1 MNRIT
6 LPNTIFGLSA
16 IIGLLAFTYPLISQ
30 QLVALN
36 PLNREA
42 SASAVNSTLLTMI
55 LLLVCLTVLLLE
67 LHGQAVNA
75 KVVATLGILVA
86 VTSVLRLLET
96 AIPGP
101 GGFSPIFVPII
112 LAGYVYGPRFGFLMG
127 SLSLITSALV
137 TGGIGPW
144 LPYQMIAAG
153 WIGLTA
159 GLLPRVENKRL
170 EMSMLVGFAFV
181 WGILFGL
188 ILNLYFWP
196 YLDSTNQIAESFR
209 ETLSRYGA
217 FYVTS
222 SLAWD
227 LVRAVGNS
235 LLILAIG
242 FPAIRAL
249 DRFRHRLQFEFI

>member
-1 MNRIT
+1 MNKT
-6 LPNTIFGLSA
+6 LPNVIFGLSA

-30 QLVALN
+30 QLAALN

-42 SASAVNSTLLTMI
+42 SGSPVNSTLLTMI

-86 VTSVLRLLET
+86 VASVLRLLET

-112 LAGYVYGPRFGFLMG
+112 LAGYVYGSRFGFLMG
-127 SLSLITSALV
+127 SLSLVTSAMV

-170 EMSMLVGFAFV
+170 EMSMLVVFAFV

-196 YLDSTNQIAESFR
+196 YLDSANQIADSFP

-235 LLILAIG
+235 LLIIAIG
-242 FPAIRAL
+242 LPAIQAL
-249 DRFRHRLQFEFI
+249 DRFRHRLQFEFT